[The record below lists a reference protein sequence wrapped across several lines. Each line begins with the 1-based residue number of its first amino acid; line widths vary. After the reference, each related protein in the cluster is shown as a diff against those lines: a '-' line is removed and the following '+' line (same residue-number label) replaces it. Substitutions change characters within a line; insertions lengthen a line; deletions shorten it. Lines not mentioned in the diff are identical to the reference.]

1 MNKLL
6 IFIIGLVCG
15 FILSH
20 VSVDRPK
27 IDTALEAPSDSE
39 DIKTLSPHSG
49 HDQIPV
55 VRRSEPTTTAALPVV
70 SQTPLDDPREPTA
83 PPHPVNFLFNE
94 QTLETMEENIVTLQK
109 EVSVIKD
116 REGWVIRFHSAD
128 NLMSHIGLSDND
140 MIRFNQLDEM
150 RLNPDT
156 QDLAMRMESVL
167 ANLER

>member
-1 MNKLL
+1 MNKIA
-6 IFIIGLVCG
+6 IFIIGVVCG
-15 FILSH
+15 FALFRL
-20 VSVDRPK
+20 SVDRPK
-27 IDTALEAPSDSE
+27 VETALESHSESEDTKASSQHSDS
-39 DIKTLSPHSG
+39 DKL
-49 HDQIPV
+49 PV
-55 VRRSEPTTTAALPVV
+55 IRRSELTTAPIPVA
-70 SQTPLDDPREPTA
+70 SQPSQEESREVPD
-83 PPHPVNFLFNE
+83 PPHPVNFIFNE
-94 QTLETMEENIVTLQK
+94 ETLETMEQNIVTLQK

-116 REGWVIRFHSAD
+116 RDGWVVRFHSPD